1 MTSER
6 RKFKRLHAPVFC
18 RPLGASL
25 VPQGEGERE
34 VQDISMGGV
43 RVFTDDQHQLGE
55 HLELEL
61 FLPEGE
67 GVTLDTQVVWVDAL
81 EPGAPARFE
90 VGLRFVELSE
100 ADARRLEAV
109 LSED

>member
-6 RKFKRLHAPVFC
+6 RKFKRLHAPVLC
-18 RPLGASL
+18 RPLGAAL
-25 VPQGEGERE
+25 VSQGERE

-43 RVFTDDQHQLGE
+43 RVFTDDLHKIGE

-67 GVTLDTQVVWVDAL
+67 ALTLDTQVMWVDTLAAD
-81 EPGAPARFE
+81 APAKFE
-90 VGLRFVELSE
+90 IGLRFIDVSA
-100 ADARRLEAV
+100 ADAQRLEAV
-109 LSED
+109 LRED